1 MFLKSSKQK
10 YKEKTLTNTPVAG
23 KDKQKVQ
30 LTKEQIKQVRSRMAY
45 LKKMNTNNQSSTQSI
60 LPFDTMFEDGVCH
73 ISDKT
78 YSMTV
83 EFGDTNYQLATYD
96 EKGSKFASWCD
107 ILNYFDNSIKFQFT
121 YESQVVNKKELI
133 SMVKINERDDKY
145 NDIRRE
151 YSDYRCDVLVNGK
164 NGRSIKKYLTFSL
177 EAKSLRTARA
187 KLNSVADEI
196 IRLFSE
202 IKVHSK
208 KLDGKERLE
217 ALYHS
222 CNPFSNEPFLFDWTL
237 VKRGSYSTKDF
248 VASSSMA
255 FKKSEFEID
264 NGYGSVTTI
273 NILAGE
279 LSDGIIS
286 DYLKINGLVS
296 LNFHIEPFDQ
306 LKALKYVRGKLS
318 DVQKMKIDEQKKAF
332 RAGYDSDV
340 LPENIQ
346 IYLEELKELL
356 EDLNSRNERLFN
368 VTLTVRN
375 YAPTKKVNDLQIET
389 LKRVTQKNNCKLIPL
404 DYMQK
409 QAFASSLP
417 IGYNAVPVFRSLP
430 TSALAVFIPF
440 STQEIFQLGGIYY
453 GLNSVTKNMIL
464 ANRKKLKNPNGLWL
478 GTPGSGKSFSVKR
491 EIVDVF
497 LTSGDDIIINDP
509 EGEYHPIVIHLG
521 GQVIKISSSSEQFVN
536 PMDVPL
542 EDIGDGENPISDK
555 SDFIISLCELVV
567 GGKYGLTSEESSA
580 IDKCTRRL
588 YNSFFQNNP
597 SVDTMPILGDLLK
610 EMRKADVVEVLS
622 RVANSLEMYVTGSH
636 NIFNHRTNV
645 DINNRLVCFDVK
657 ELGSQL
663 KKLAMIVI
671 QEQVWNR
678 VAQNRDVKSTH
689 YYCDEFHLLLRD
701 EQTAKYVV
709 EIWKRFRKWGGI
721 PNGITQ
727 NVKDLLASAEIENIL
742 DNSDFIYMLNQ
753 ASGDRMILQEKL
765 NISDAQIK
773 YVTNSGKGKG
783 LIFFGDVILPFEDEF
798 PEDTLMFKLLNTDPN
813 KKKKKDTA
821 LPENTEVEVTAS

>member
-1 MFLKSSKQK
+1 MKNSKQK
-10 YKEKTLTNTPVAG
+10 NKKQTAKSTPAVS
-23 KDKQKVQ
+23 KKKPKVQ
-30 LTKEQIKQVRSRMAY
+30 LTKEQVKQIRNRMAY
-45 LKKMNTNNQSSTQSI
+45 LKKMNTNNQTSTQSI
-60 LPFDTMFEDGVCH
+60 LPYETMFEDGVCH
-73 ISDKT
+73 ISGKT

-96 EKGSKFASWCD
+96 EKGSKFASWSD

-121 YESQVVNKKELI
+121 YESQIVNKKELI
-133 SMVKINERDDKY
+133 GIVKIDERDDKY
-145 NDIRRE
+145 NDIRKE
-151 YSDYRCDVLVNGK
+151 YSDYRCNLLVNGK
-164 NGRSIKKYLTFSL
+164 NGRSIKRYLTFSL
-177 EAKSLRTARA
+177 DAKSLKTARA
-187 KLNSVADEI
+187 KLNTVANEI
-196 IRLFSE
+196 TRMFSE
-202 IKVHSK
+202 FKVHCK

-222 CNPFSNEPFLFDWTL
+222 CNPFSSEPFLFDWAL
-237 VKRGSYSTKDF
+237 VKKGSYSTKDF
-248 VASSSMA
+248 IACPSMS
-255 FKKSEFEID
+255 FKTKSEFEIGD
-264 NGYGSVTTI
+264 GYGSVTTI

-286 DYLKINGLVS
+286 DYLKSNGLVS

-332 RAGYDSDV
+332 RSGYDSDI

-375 YAPTKKVNDLQIET
+375 YSPTKEANKLQIET
-389 LKRVTQKNNCKLIPL
+389 LKRVTQKNNCKLIQL

-417 IGYNAVPVFRSLP
+417 LGYNAVPIFRDLR
-430 TSALAVFIPF
+430 TSSLAVFIPF
-440 STQEIFQLGGIYY
+440 STQEIFQRGGTYY

-464 ANRKKLKNPNGLWL
+464 ANRKSLKNPNGLWL

-497 LTSGDDIIINDP
+497 LTSDDDIIINDP

-521 GQVIKISSSSEQFVN
+521 GQVIKISSASQQYVN

-542 EDIGDGENPISDK
+542 GDIGDSENPISDK

-597 SVDTMPILGDLLK
+597 SADTMPILGDLLE

-663 KKLAMIVI
+663 KKLAMLVI

-727 NVKDLLASAEIENIL
+727 NVKDLLASPEIENIL

-753 ASGDRMILQEKL
+753 AAGDRMILQDKL

-773 YVTNSGKGKG
+773 FVTNSGKGNG

-813 KKKKKDTA
+813 KKKKEDTA
-821 LPENTEVEVTAS
+821 ISENTKVEVTAS